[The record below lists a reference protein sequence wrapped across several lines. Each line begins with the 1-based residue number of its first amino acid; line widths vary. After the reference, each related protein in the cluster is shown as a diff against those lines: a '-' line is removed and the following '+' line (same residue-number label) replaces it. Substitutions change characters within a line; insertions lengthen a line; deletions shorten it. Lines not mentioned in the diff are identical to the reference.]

1 MRHAKRLSGRAWAS
15 LAWVGVMLAMATP
28 VAAQQPDDLSRMGME
43 DLLRVNVVTAS
54 KVEERVKDA
63 PGVVAVVTREEIDS
77 FGANNLV
84 DVLNRV
90 TSFHLMSSHLWV
102 QAKSVVR
109 GNLITHADHH
119 ILVLVNGRPF
129 RDARE
134 SNSQFALYTALPL
147 ALVDRIEVI
156 RGPGSVLYG
165 SNAVSGVINIITR
178 KPTENRARVGVGG
191 GSFGT
196 GAAVVDADLKGSN
209 WSILAAGSYYHEEG
223 WPFAAATNFP
233 VPALGIWRS
242 EADYGEHNASASAFI
257 EYKRFSAQL
266 MHLNVTYVTM
276 GAQPHWSFQG
286 NLWAGRTFGDF
297 SYVQPLPASWDLK
310 LSLTLNDLRQR
321 IRDETPPVVSGVQE
335 NSLATVLE
343 AAARG
348 KIGEKMKVVVGGLTE
363 TRANYDLAPTGPNG
377 APSIPVDY
385 SERHFGAYLQA
396 DYQVVDRL
404 KVIGGVQYNH
414 TDSGHSA
421 LVPRLGAVVPLGSS
435 FSLKANYGQA
445 FRTATPLEEYI
456 FVPATLIGKADLE
469 PERVSTVDVQLY
481 LDRPR
486 SQTTLTYFHAKYED
500 IVERIPAPGAAPAF
514 TFRNAGVNT
523 IQGLEL
529 EHKGRLGKGFFATGS
544 FTLQDEAENK
554 LFVPDYMVKG
564 GVSYSAGPAGAAF
577 FLTHFGK
584 PRENSPLGGL
594 QLNPSAHAINLL
606 SLNLRYR
613 FKAGVPMTAIV
624 YASNLLDDDMFY
636 TEFARGWTNTLPIGP
651 GRAVYGKLQ
660 VDF

>member
-1 MRHAKRLSGRAWAS
+1 MGEALRRLFGRACATLGRAAIV
-15 LAWVGVMLAMATP
+15 LALATAA
-28 VAAQQPDDLSRMGME
+28 AAQDDFSRMGME

-63 PGVVAVVTREEIDS
+63 PGVVAVITREEIDS
-77 FGANNLV
+77 FGGNSLV

-134 SNSQFALYTALPL
+134 SNSNFALYTALPL
-147 ALVDRIEVI
+147 AVVDRIEVI

-178 KPTENRARVGVGG
+178 KPVANGARVGAGG

-196 GAAVVDADLKGSN
+196 AGAVVDADLKGSG
-209 WSILAAGSYYHEEG
+209 WSVLAAGSYSDEAG
-223 WPFAAATNFP
+223 WPLAAATNFP
-233 VPALGIWRS
+233 VPALGVWRS
-242 EADYGEHNASASAFI
+242 EADYGERNGSASAFV

-266 MHLNVTYVTM
+266 VHLNVNYVTM
-276 GAQPHWSFQG
+276 GALPHWSSRG
-286 NLWAGRTFGDF
+286 EVWAGRTFGDF

-321 IRDETPPVVSGVQE
+321 IRDETPPAVSGPQE
-335 NSLATVLE
+335 NALATVIE
-343 AAARG
+343 VAARG
-348 KIGEKMKVVVGGLTE
+348 KLGEKTKVVVGGLTE
-363 TRANYDLAPTGPNG
+363 TRANYDLAQPGPNG
-377 APSIPVDY
+377 TPAIPVDY
-385 SERHFGAYLQA
+385 SERHYAAYLQA
-396 DYQVVDRL
+396 DYQVVERL
-404 KVIGGVQYNH
+404 KLVGGVQYNH

-421 LVPRLGAVVPLGSS
+421 LVPRAGAIVPLGSS
-435 FSLKANYGQA
+435 FTLKANWGQA

-456 FVPATLIGKADLE
+456 RVPATLLGKADLE
-469 PERVSTVDVQLY
+469 PERVDTVDVQLF

-486 SQTTLTYFHAKYED
+486 SQTTLTYFHARYD
-500 IVERIPAPGAAPAF
+500 NVVERIPAPGAAPAF

-529 EHKGRLGKGFFATGS
+529 EHKGRLAKGFFATGS
-544 FTLQDEAENK
+544 FTLQDEQENR
-554 LFVPDYMVKG
+554 LFIPDYMVKG
-564 GVSYSAGPAGAAF
+564 GVSYGAGRVGAGL

-584 PRENSPLGGL
+584 PRENAPLGGL
-594 QLNPSAHAINLL
+594 QLNPGAHAINLL
-606 SLNLRYR
+606 SLNVSYR
-613 FKAGVPMTAIV
+613 FKAGVPMTATV
-624 YASNLLDDDMFY
+624 YGSNLLDDNMFY

-651 GRAVYGKLQ
+651 GRAVYAKLRAE
-660 VDF
+660 F